1 MFVWLLGFLLIVVVA
16 SFIAWGV
23 EAATN
28 SIILMLI
35 VGFAVGIAG
44 TTVLVRMF
52 MRQDDLDY

>member
-1 MFVWLLGFLLIVVVA
+1 MFVWLLAFLLIVVVA

-35 VGFAVGIAG
+35 VGFAIGIAG
-44 TTVLVRMF
+44 TVVLVRLF
-52 MRQDDLDY
+52 LRQDDLDY